1 MKRFLTILTIV
12 IATSIFAMSGATAA
26 PAEQPV
32 KVIVMP
38 DHSDWVYKC
47 GEVPTFKVLVLKNNV
62 PMQDVEIKY
71 YISED
76 MMPNRVDKAQKLK
89 SGEGEIKI
97 GTMKVPGFL
106 RCIVYAKD
114 GDNTY
119 RGMATAAFEPEKIQ
133 PTTTLPEDFD
143 KFWSEA
149 IAANQNIPMN
159 PTMTLMPELCTGTYN
174 AYHVRFQSYRHG
186 AYMYGVLTI
195 PVKEGK
201 YPAILKVPG
210 AGVKP
215 MPAYGYMPNDKAVV
229 LQLGINGIPVN
240 MPREVYNSLDRG
252 ALRGYNRFGVDDRN
266 NYYYKRVYIGCAR
279 AVDFLAELDC
289 VDAEKIAVSGGSQ
302 GGALSF
308 TTAVLNPKVKCLYAN
323 YPALCDL
330 TGYLNGRGGGWPHFF
345 RGENDAN
352 IKDVKAIVDNLKY
365 YDVVNFARKVK
376 VPVKV
381 AFGYN
386 DTTCCPT
393 SIFSA
398 INVVTSPIELLIYN
412 EIGHYTYPELEKDH
426 GKWILE
432 QFNK

>member
-1 MKRFLTILTIV
+1 MKRLFTILTM
-12 IATSIFAMSGATAA
+12 IAVACTFAIGSATAA

-32 KVIVMP
+32 KIIVMP
-38 DHSDWVYKC
+38 DHADWNYTC
-47 GEVPTFKVLVLKNNV
+47 GEEPKFKVLVLKDNV
-62 PMQDVEIKY
+62 PMGDVDIKY
-71 YISED
+71 LIAED
-76 MMPNRVDKAQKLK
+76 NMPAHEEKSVTLK
-89 SGEGEIKI
+89 NGEAKIKI

-106 RCIVYAKD
+106 RCTVYVKD
-114 GDNTY
+114 CGYTY

-133 PTTTLPEDFD
+133 PTVTMPEDFE

-149 IAANQNIPMN
+149 VAANQKIPMQ
-159 PTMTLMPELCTGTYN
+159 PTMTLMPELCNGVYN
-174 AYHVRFQSYRHG
+174 AYHIRFQSHAPG
-186 AYMYGVLTI
+186 CYMYGVLTV

-215 MPAYGYMPNDKAVV
+215 MPAYGNMPTDKAVI

-240 MPREVYNSLDRG
+240 MPREVYTNLDRG
-252 ALRGYNRFGVDDRN
+252 ALRGYNRFRVDSRDD
-266 NYYYKRVYIGCAR
+266 YYYKRVYLGCAR

-308 TTAVLNPKVKCLYAN
+308 TTAALNPKVKCLYAN

-345 RGENDAN
+345 RTESDNN
-352 IKDVKAIVDNLKY
+352 LKSEQIIDNLRY
-365 YDVVNFARKVK
+365 YDVVNFARKVS

-398 INVVTSPIELLIYN
+398 INVVSSPIEMLIYK
-412 EIGHYTYPELEKDH
+412 EIGHYTYPELERDH

-432 QFNK
+432 QFSK

>member
-1 MKRFLTILTIV
+1 
-12 IATSIFAMSGATAA
+12 
-26 PAEQPV
+26 
-32 KVIVMP
+32 
-38 DHSDWVYKC
+38 
-47 GEVPTFKVLVLKNNV
+47 
-62 PMQDVEIKY
+62 
-71 YISED
+71 
-76 MMPNRVDKAQKLK
+76 
-89 SGEGEIKI
+89 
-97 GTMKVPGFL
+97 
-106 RCIVYAKD
+106 
-114 GDNTY
+114 
-119 RGMATAAFEPEKIQ
+119 
-133 PTTTLPEDFD
+133 
-143 KFWSEA
+143 
-149 IAANQNIPMN
+149 
-159 PTMTLMPELCTGTYN
+159 
-174 AYHVRFQSYRHG
+174 
-186 AYMYGVLTI
+186 MYGVLTI

-289 VDAEKIAVSGGSQ
+289 VDAEKIAVSGVSQ

-365 YDVVNFARKVK
+365 FDVVNFARKVK

-426 GKWILE
+426 GRWILE
-432 QFNK
+432 QLNK

>member
-1 MKRFLTILTIV
+1 MKRFFTFLAM
-12 IATSIFAMSGATAA
+12 IAVACTFAMGSATAA
-26 PAEQPV
+26 PGEQPV
-32 KVIVMP
+32 KIIVMP
-38 DHSDWVYKC
+38 DHADWNYAC
-47 GEVPTFKVLVLKNNV
+47 GEKPLFKVLALKNHV
-62 PMQDVEIKY
+62 PMQNVEIKY
-71 YISED
+71 QISED
-76 MMPNRVDKAQKLK
+76 MMPAREEKVLTLDK
-89 SGEGEIKI
+89 GEGTIKI

-106 RCIVYAKD
+106 RCTVYVND
-114 GDNTY
+114 CDNTY

-133 PTTTLPEDFD
+133 PTTTLPADFD

-149 IAANQNIPMN
+149 VEANQKIPMN
-159 PTMTLMPELCTGTYN
+159 ATMTLMPELCTGVYN
-174 AYHVRFQSYRHG
+174 AYHVRFQSFRYG
-186 AYMYGVLTI
+186 AYMYGVLTV

-215 MPAYGYMPNDKAVV
+215 MPAYGNMPTDKAVI

-252 ALRGYNRFGVDDRN
+252 ALRNYNRFGVDDRN
-266 NYYYKRVYIGCAR
+266 NYYYKRVYLGCAR

-308 TTAVLNPKVKCLYAN
+308 TTAALNPKVKCLYAN

-352 IKDVKAIVDNLKY
+352 IKDVKAIVENLKY
-365 YDVVNFARKVK
+365 FDVVNFARKVN

-398 INVVTSPIELLIYN
+398 INVVGSPIELLIYN

-432 QFNK
+432 QFSK

>member
-1 MKRFLTILTIV
+1 MKKFLTFLAI
-12 IATSIFAMSGATAA
+12 IALGGLSCNYVVAA

-38 DHSDWVYKC
+38 DHADWNYTC
-47 GEVPTFKVLVLKNNV
+47 GEKPVFKVLVLKDNV
-62 PMQDVEIKY
+62 PMQNVEVNY
-71 YISED
+71 QISED
-76 MMPNRVDKAQKLK
+76 NMPTHLEKNMLLKA
-89 SGEGEIKI
+89 GEGEIKL

-106 RCIVYAKD
+106 RCMVYVKD
-114 GDNTY
+114 CGNTY
-119 RGMATAAFEPEKIQ
+119 RGIATAAFEPEKIM

-143 KFWSEA
+143 KFWSDA
-149 IAANQNIPMN
+149 MAANQQIPMN
-159 PTMTLMPELCTGTYN
+159 ATMTLMPELCTGVYN
-174 AYHVRFQSYRHG
+174 AYHVRFQSYKYG
-186 AYMYGVLTI
+186 CYMYGVLTV

-215 MPAYGYMPNDKAVV
+215 MPAYGNMPTDKAVI

-240 MPREVYNSLDRG
+240 MPREVYTSLDRG
-252 ALRGYNRFGVDDRN
+252 ALRNYNRYRIDNRDE
-266 NYYYKRVYIGCAR
+266 YYYKRVYLGCAR
-279 AVDFLAELDC
+279 AVDFLSELEF

-308 TTAVLNPKVKCLYAN
+308 TTAALNPKVKCLYAN

-330 TGYLNGRGGGWPHFF
+330 TGYLNGRGGGWPHLF
-345 RGENDAN
+345 RTEVDNN
-352 IKDVKAIVDNLKY
+352 IKTPQIIENTKY
-365 YDVVNFARKVK
+365 YDVVNFARKVT

-398 INVVTSPIELLIYN
+398 VNVVTSPIEMLIYR
-412 EIGHYTYPELEKDH
+412 EIGHYTYPEMERDH
-426 GKWILE
+426 GHWILK
-432 QFNK
+432 QFSK

>member
-1 MKRFLTILTIV
+1 MKRLFTILTM
-12 IATSIFAMSGATAA
+12 IAVACTFAIGSATAA

-32 KVIVMP
+32 KIIVMP
-38 DHSDWVYKC
+38 DHADWNYTC
-47 GEVPTFKVLVLKNNV
+47 GEEPKFKVLVLKDNV
-62 PMQDVEIKY
+62 PMGDVDIKY
-71 YISED
+71 LIAED
-76 MMPNRVDKAQKLK
+76 NMPAHEEKSVTLK
-89 SGEGEIKI
+89 NGEAKIKI

-106 RCIVYAKD
+106 RCTVYVKD
-114 GDNTY
+114 CGYTY

-133 PTTTLPEDFD
+133 PTVTLPEDFE

-149 IAANQNIPMN
+149 VAANQNIPMQ
-159 PTMTLMPELCTGTYN
+159 PTMTLMPELCNGVYN
-174 AYHVRFQSYRHG
+174 AYHIRFQSYAPG
-186 AYMYGVLTI
+186 CYMYGVLTV

-215 MPAYGYMPNDKAVV
+215 MPAYGNMPTDKAVI

-240 MPREVYNSLDRG
+240 MPREVYTNLDRG
-252 ALRGYNRFGVDDRN
+252 ALRGYNRFRVDSRDD
-266 NYYYKRVYIGCAR
+266 YYYKRVYLGCAR

-308 TTAVLNPKVKCLYAN
+308 TTAALNPKVKCLYAN

-345 RGENDAN
+345 RTESDNN
-352 IKDVKAIVDNLKY
+352 LKSEQIIDNLRY
-365 YDVVNFARKVK
+365 YDVVNFARKVS

-398 INVVTSPIELLIYN
+398 INVVSSPIELLIYK
-412 EIGHYTYPELEKDH
+412 EIGHYTYPELERDH

-432 QFNK
+432 QFSK

>member
-1 MKRFLTILTIV
+1 MKRFLTILTMVVAACV
-12 IATSIFAMSGATAA
+12 IATGNTTAA

-32 KVIVMP
+32 KIIVMP
-38 DHSDWVYKC
+38 DHADWNYTC
-47 GEVPTFKVLVLKNNV
+47 GEKPVFKVLVLKDNV
-62 PMQDVEIKY
+62 PMQNIEVNY
-71 YISED
+71 QISED
-76 MMPNRVDKAQKLK
+76 NMPVHLDKKMLLK
-89 SGEGEIKI
+89 GGEGEIKI

-106 RCIVYAKD
+106 RCMVYVKD
-114 GDNTY
+114 CGYTY
-119 RGMATAAFEPEKIQ
+119 RGIATAAFEPEKIQ

-143 KFWSEA
+143 KFWA
-149 IAANQNIPMN
+149 DAVAANQQIPMN

-174 AYHVRFQSYRHG
+174 AYHVCFQNYKPG
-186 AYMYGVLTI
+186 NYMYGVLTV

-215 MPAYGYMPNDKAVV
+215 MPAYGNMPNDKAVI
-229 LQLGINGIPVN
+229 LQVGINGIPVN
-240 MPREVYNSLDRG
+240 MPREVYTCLDRG
-252 ALRGYNRFGVDDRN
+252 ALRNYNRYRVDNRDE
-266 NYYYKRVYIGCAR
+266 YYYKRVYLGCAR
-279 AVDFLAELDC
+279 AIDFLSELEF

-308 TTAVLNPKVKCLYAN
+308 TTAALNPKVKCLYAN

-345 RGENDAN
+345 RTNSDDN
-352 IKDVKAIVDNLKY
+352 IKTDQIIENTKY
-365 YDVVNFARKVK
+365 YDVVNFARKVT

-398 INVVTSPIELLIYN
+398 INVVTSPVEMLIYR
-412 EIGHYTYPELEKDH
+412 EIGHYTYPELERDH
-426 GKWILE
+426 GKWIFE
-432 QFNK
+432 QFSK

>member
-1 MKRFLTILTIV
+1 MKRFLTLLTTV
-12 IATSIFAMSGATAA
+12 IAACTLTLGGVTAA

-38 DHSDWVYKC
+38 DHADWIYKC
-47 GEVPTFKVLVLKNNV
+47 GEIPTFNVLVLKNNV
-62 PMQDVEIKY
+62 PMQNIEIKY
-71 YISED
+71 HIAED
-76 MMPNRVDKAQKLK
+76 MMPARTEKSETLK
-89 SGEGEIKI
+89 SGEGQIKI

-106 RCIVYAKD
+106 RCTVYIKD
-114 GDNTY
+114 CGNTY

-133 PTTTLPEDFD
+133 PTTTLPEDFET
-143 KFWSEA
+143 FWSEA
-149 IAANQNIPMN
+149 LAANEKIPMDAK
-159 PTMTLMPELCTGTYN
+159 MTLMPELCTGTYN
-174 AYHVRFQSYRHG
+174 AYHIRFQNYRAG

-240 MPREVYNSLDRG
+240 MPREVYTALDRG
-252 ALRGYNRFGVDDRN
+252 ALRNYNRFRVDDRN
-266 NYYYKRVYIGCAR
+266 GYYYNRVYLGCAR
-279 AVDFLAELDC
+279 AVDFLAGLEC

-308 TTAVLNPKVKCLYAN
+308 TTAFLNPKVKCLYAN

-345 RGENDAN
+345 RGENDQN
-352 IKDVKAIVDNLKY
+352 IRDDKAIIENLKY

-393 SIFSA
+393 SIYSA
-398 INVVTSPIELLIYN
+398 LNVISAPLELLIYK
-412 EIGHYTYPELEKDH
+412 EIGHYTYPELERDH
-426 GKWILE
+426 SKWIFEKL
-432 QFNK
+432 Q

>member
-1 MKRFLTILTIV
+1 MKRFLTFWAI
-12 IATSIFAMSGATAA
+12 IAFGALSCNYAVAA

-38 DHSDWVYKC
+38 DHADWNYKC
-47 GEVPTFKVLVLKNNV
+47 GEQPVFKVLVLKNHV
-62 PMQDVEIKY
+62 PVQNIEVNY
-71 YISED
+71 QISED
-76 MMPNRVDKAQKLK
+76 NMPTHLEKKMLLK
-89 SGEGEIKI
+89 SGEGEIKL

-106 RCIVYAKD
+106 RCMVYVKD
-114 GDNTY
+114 SGYTY
-119 RGMATAAFEPEKIQ
+119 RGMATAAFEPENIQ
-133 PTTTLPEDFD
+133 PTTNEPADFE
-143 KFWSEA
+143 KFWSDA
-149 IAANQNIPMN
+149 LAANQQIPMN

-174 AYHVRFQSYRHG
+174 AYHVSIQSYKAG
-186 AYMYGVLTI
+186 CFMYGVLTV

-240 MPREVYNSLDRG
+240 LPREVYTNLDRG
-252 ALRGYNRFGVDDRN
+252 ALRNYNRYRVDNRDE
-266 NYYYKRVYIGCAR
+266 YYYKRVYLGCAR

-308 TTAVLNPKVKCLYAN
+308 TTAALNPKVKCLYAN

-345 RGENDAN
+345 RTAVDDN
-352 IKDVKAIVDNLKY
+352 IKTEAIIENLKY
-365 YDVVNFARKVK
+365 YDVVNFARKVT

-393 SIFSA
+393 SMFSA

-412 EIGHYTYPELEKDH
+412 EIGHYTYPEFERDH
-426 GKWILE
+426 GNWILK
-432 QFNK
+432 QFSK

>member
-1 MKRFLTILTIV
+1 MKRFLTILAAV
-12 IATSIFAMSGATAA
+12 FAIGVLASSEAIGA

-32 KVIVMP
+32 KIIVMP
-38 DHSDWVYKC
+38 DHADWNYTC
-47 GEVPTFKVLVLKNNV
+47 GEKPVFRVLVLKNHV
-62 PMQDVEIKY
+62 PMQDIEVKY
-71 YISED
+71 VISED
-76 MMPNRVDKAQKLK
+76 NMPARTEKKLK
-89 SGEGEIKI
+89 LKDGNGAIEI

-106 RCIVYAKD
+106 RCAVYVSD
-114 GDNTY
+114 NGNTY

-133 PTTTLPEDFD
+133 PTTNEPADFD

-149 IAANQNIPMN
+149 VAANQNIPMN
-159 PTMTLMPELCTGTYN
+159 PTMTLMPELCNGVYN
-174 AYHVRFQSYRHG
+174 AYHIRFQSHKLG
-186 AYMYGVLTI
+186 AYMYGVLTV

-201 YPAILKVPG
+201 YPAILRVPG

-215 MPAYGYMPNDKAVV
+215 MPAYKNLPSDKAVI

-240 MPREVYNSLDRG
+240 MPNEVYASLDRG
-252 ALRGYNRFGVDDRN
+252 ALRHYNRNRIDNRDE
-266 NYYYKRVYIGCAR
+266 YYYKRVYLGCAR
-279 AVDFLAELDC
+279 AIDFLSELDC
-289 VDAEKIAVSGGSQ
+289 VNPDQIAVCGGSQ

-345 RGENDAN
+345 RNESDNNLKTEQIIENT
-352 IKDVKAIVDNLKY
+352 KY
-365 YDVVNFARKVK
+365 YDVVNFARKVT

-393 SIFSA
+393 SMFSA
-398 INVVTSPIELLIYN
+398 INVITAPKELLIFN
-412 EIGHYTYPELEKDH
+412 EIGHYTYTEMERDH
-426 GKWILE
+426 GKWILQ
-432 QFNK
+432 QFGK

>member
-1 MKRFLTILTIV
+1 MKRLLAILTMTIV
-12 IATSIFAMSGATAA
+12 AFTFAIGNATAA

-38 DHSDWVYKC
+38 DHADWNYKC
-47 GEVPTFKVLVLKNNV
+47 GEKPIFKVLVLKDNV
-62 PMQDVEIKY
+62 PMGNIEVNYQ
-71 YISED
+71 ISED
-76 MMPNRVDKAQKLK
+76 NMPVKVDKKMILK
-89 SGEGEIKI
+89 NGEGEIKI
-97 GTMKVPGFL
+97 GTMDVAGFL
-106 RCIVYAKD
+106 RCAVYVKD
-114 GDNTY
+114 CGYTY
-119 RGMATAAFEPEKIQ
+119 RGMATAAFEPEKIM
-133 PTTTLPEDFD
+133 PTVTMPEDFD

-149 IAANQNIPMN
+149 IAANQQIPMQ

-174 AYHVRFQSYRHG
+174 AYHIRFQSYKPG
-186 AYMYGVLTI
+186 VYMYGVLTV

-215 MPAYGYMPNDKAVV
+215 MPAYGNMPTDKAVV

-240 MPREVYNSLDRG
+240 MPREVYTNLDRG
-252 ALRGYNRFGVDDRN
+252 ALRNYNRYRVDNRDE
-266 NYYYKRVYIGCAR
+266 YYYKRVYLGCAR
-279 AVDFLAELDC
+279 AVDFLAELEF

-308 TTAVLNPKVKCLYAN
+308 TTAALNPKVKCLYAN

-345 RGENDAN
+345 RTEAD
-352 IKDVKAIVDNLKY
+352 DNLKSDKIIDNLRY
-365 YDVVNFARKVK
+365 YDVVNFARKVT

-398 INVVTSPIELLIYN
+398 VNVVSSPIELLIYR
-412 EIGHYTYPELEKDH
+412 EIGHYTYPELERDH
-426 GKWILE
+426 GKWILNN
-432 QFNK
+432 FSK

>member
-1 MKRFLTILTIV
+1 MKRFLTILAICLTV
-12 IATSIFAMSGATAA
+12 GFIATDKTFAA
-26 PAEQPV
+26 PGEQPV
-32 KVIVMP
+32 KVLVMP
-38 DHSDWVYKC
+38 DHADWNYKC

-62 PMQDVEIKY
+62 PMQNIDITY
-71 YISED
+71 RISED
-76 MMPNRVDKAQKLK
+76 MMPVHTEKSKTLK
-89 SGEGEIKI
+89 SGEGKIEI
-97 GTMKVPGFL
+97 GTMKIPGFL
-106 RCIVYAKD
+106 RCEVFVKD
-114 GDNTY
+114 CGYTY
-119 RGMATAAFEPEKIQ
+119 KGLATAAFEPGKIQ
-133 PTTTLPEDFD
+133 PTTTLPADFD
-143 KFWSEA
+143 DFWDEA
-149 IAANQNIPMN
+149 IAANEKIPMN
-159 PTMTLMPELCTGTYN
+159 ATMTLMPELCTGTYN
-174 AYHVRFQSYRHG
+174 AYHVRFQSFRAG
-186 AYMYGVLTI
+186 SYMYGVLTI

-240 MPREVYNSLDRG
+240 MPREVYTSLDRG
-252 ALRGYNRFGVDDRN
+252 ALRHYNRFRVDDRD
-266 NYYYKRVYIGCAR
+266 NYYYKRVYVGCAR

-345 RGENDAN
+345 RGDNDKN
-352 IKDVKAIVDNLKY
+352 IRDNEAVVENLKY
-365 YDVVNFARKVK
+365 YDVVNFARKVQ

-393 SIFSA
+393 SIYSA
-398 INVVTSPIELLIYN
+398 LNVVSAPLELLIYN
-412 EIGHYTYPELEKDH
+412 EIGHYTYPELERDH
-426 GKWILE
+426 GDWIL
-432 QFNK
+432 NKMQ

>member
-1 MKRFLTILTIV
+1 MKRFLTILSMVVAACTLFLGE
-12 IATSIFAMSGATAA
+12 ASAA

-32 KVIVMP
+32 KIIVMP
-38 DHSDWVYKC
+38 DHADWTYKC
-47 GEVPTFKVLVLKNNV
+47 GEVPMFKVLVLKDNV
-62 PMQDVEIKY
+62 PMQDIEIKY
-71 YISED
+71 SIAEDNMPARTEKSE
-76 MMPNRVDKAQKLK
+76 KLK
-89 SGEGEIKI
+89 SGEGQIKI
-97 GTMKVPGFL
+97 GTMKTPGFL
-106 RCIVYAKD
+106 RCTVYAKD
-114 GDNTY
+114 CGNTY

-143 KFWSEA
+143 TFWSEA
-149 IAANQNIPMN
+149 VAANKKIPMN
-159 PTMTLMPELCTGTYN
+159 ATMTLMPELCTGTYN
-174 AYHVRFQSYRHG
+174 AYHIRFQSYRAG
-186 AYMYGVLTI
+186 SYMYGVLTI

-201 YPAILKVPG
+201 YPAILRVPG

-215 MPAYGYMPNDKAVV
+215 MPAYGYMPNDNAVV

-240 MPREVYNSLDRG
+240 MPREVYTSLDLG
-252 ALRGYNRFGVDDRN
+252 ALRNYNRFRVDDRSG
-266 NYYYKRVYIGCAR
+266 YYYNRVYLGCAR
-279 AVDFLAELDC
+279 AVDFLAELEC
-289 VDAEKIAVSGGSQ
+289 VDAEKIAVCGGSQ

-345 RGENDAN
+345 RGDNDQN
-352 IKDVKAIVDNLKY
+352 IRDDKAIIENLKY

-393 SIFSA
+393 SIYSA
-398 INVVTSPIELLIYN
+398 LNVIPEPAELLIYK
-412 EIGHYTYPELEKDH
+412 EIGHYTYPELERDH

-432 QFNK
+432 KLQ